1 MKKLSLIVVCLLSM
15 FSLNVFA
22 DDNISDR
29 VTENY
34 LNGAR
39 FFIVCDS
46 MGGNRF
52 VDQFAKMVEFKENN
66 VVVIVQMDNTN
77 RFISNSSC
85 NVRELPMVRKG

>member
-1 MKKLSLIVVCLLSM
+1 MKKLNLIVVCLLSM

-22 DDNISDR
+22 DDDVSSR
-29 VTENY
+29 VSESY

-52 VDQFAKMVEFKENN
+52 VDQFAKTVEFKESG
-66 VVVIVQMDNTN
+66 VVVITQMDDTH

-85 NVRELPMVRKG
+85 NVRELPMARKG

>member
-22 DDNISDR
+22 DDISDR
-29 VTENY
+29 VSENY

-66 VVVIVQMDNTN
+66 VVVIVQMDDTH

>member
-22 DDNISDR
+22 DDDVSDR
-29 VTENY
+29 VAENY

-39 FFIVCDS
+39 FFIICDS
-46 MGGNRF
+46 VAGNRF
-52 VDQFAKMVEFKENN
+52 VDQFAKTVEFKESG
-66 VVVIVQMDNTN
+66 VVVITQMDNTH